1 MDRLLETIRYF
12 FTSDMLN
19 PHGVCLLWR
28 PELLWTHVGS
38 DVLIGLAYF
47 SIPLALGVF
56 LYHRRDIGYGWVIV
70 LFVAFIMLCG
80 VTHFMSVWTLWNAHY
95 GLEALVKA
103 VTAGASVVTALALWP
118 LLPKVIALPSPA
130 QLQARIDERDEAM
143 AELRRTMADMV
154 ELREHEQRQRLLLDE
169 LNHRVKNTLASVQSI
184 ASQTI
189 SRSESLEDFQTTFLQ
204 RLMSLSSTHDL
215 LVERTWEAASLREL
229 VDRTLAHYGRPYSYE
244 GPDLDL
250 HPNFA
255 VTMGMALHELAT
267 NALKY
272 GAWSASGSVTVDV
285 SIDDANDPPLC
296 VIWRE
301 EGGPRVVAPQRT
313 GFGSRLLQRGVASEL
328 GAMVRI
334 EYAPEGVVC
343 TICTP
348 ESEKIRRV
356 NMNGDGTSDSRRG

>member
-1 MDRLLETIRYF
+1 MDRLWETIRYF

-56 LYHRRDIGYGWVIV
+56 LYHRRDVGYGWVIV

-80 VTHFMSVWTLWNAHY
+80 LTHFMSVWTLWNAHY
-95 GLEALVKA
+95 GLEALLKA

-130 QLQARIDERDEAM
+130 QLQARIDERDQAM

-169 LNHRVKNTLASVQSI
+169 LNHRVKNTLASVQSV
-184 ASQTI
+184 ATQTL
-189 SRSESLEDFQTTFLQ
+189 SRAGGVEEFRETFLQ

-215 LVERTWEAASLREL
+215 LVERTWEAASLRDL
-229 VDRTLAHYGRPYSYE
+229 VDRTLAHYGRPYSYR

-272 GAWSASGSVTVDV
+272 GAWSGAGSVTVEVTVDT
-285 SIDDANDPPLC
+285 AGELPLC

-301 EGGPRVVAPQRT
+301 EGGPPVVAPQRT
-313 GFGSRLLQRGVASEL
+313 GFGSRLLERGVAAEL
-328 GAMVRI
+328 GASVRI
-334 EYAPEGVVC
+334 DYAPEGAVC

-348 ESEKIRRV
+348 ESDKIRRV
-356 NMNGDGTSDSRRG
+356 DSDGSGTSGSRRG